1 MPLSNLSATADPFIP
16 MTNPLSVNYYFD
28 QYKYLKMLESAA
40 MSDPTLL
47 SKIKSEFYQLR
58 DELDSFLNTAGK
70 PNSPAP
76 KSTISCSPP
85 LTPRQLK
92 RQLRA
97 ANFRAR
103 LNSDSVDPPIPRKPS
118 NLTRKLPPHSK
129 HKCFFQYLDMVD
141 AGIIKIPDSPRYL
154 PSVVPISP
162 PSTSISAAKPSVVI
176 GISSSL
182 PIKSFLPRRPP
193 KSPPPTPLL
202 QSRSIVL
209 PTIHQPTWPSNWP
222 TNYSDVF
229 KIFSMQYFSPQG
241 YIFEKYLSLSDI
253 RNKVNSCDDSISIS
267 DFFHYSLVSCSITFC
282 NKYLQCCKLC
292 GLTSKECGDSPI
304 CWKYCSDCS
313 VPHRF
318 FSCPKLHLW
327 LHDPKSPYYSDWM
340 DIVRNHLNTTYVPTF
355 KSTRK

>member
-40 MSDPTLL
+40 MSDRTLL

-97 ANFRAR
+97 SNFRAR

-222 TNYSDVF
+222 TNYFNVF
-229 KIFSMQYFSPQG
+229 KIFSCNFFPLKDIFLKNIYHYQ
-241 YIFEKYLSLSDI
+241 IFETKLIHAMTLFQFLIFSITLWSHVRLLFATSI
-253 RNKVNSCDDSISIS
+253 FNVVNCAVLLARNVVTVQFAGSIVQIVQFLI
-267 DFFHYSLVSCSITFC
+267 DFFLVLNFTFGFMT
-282 NKYLQCCKLC
+282 LSH
-292 GLTSKECGDSPI
+292 LTIQTGWI
-304 CWKYCSDCS
+304 L
-313 VPHRF
+313 F
-318 FSCPKLHLW
+318 G
-327 LHDPKSPYYSDWM
+327 
-340 DIVRNHLNTTYVPTF
+340 II
-355 KSTRK
+355 